1 MIVDASD
8 HTLAEAQRHGVL
20 IRLGGAPE
28 YLDMEQYFVLHL
40 GHLAYFHKRGDE
52 TALGCVSLA
61 GCTAVQTQA
70 QDEVVEHSHVFKART
85 GRSFALMKL
94 VFVVFVLLAGMM
106 LVVLA
111 VICDYG
117 CYGYGGYCRCC
128 DGVSCGVGNTL

>member
-1 MIVDASD
+1 MDASD

-20 IRLGGAPE
+20 LRLGGAPE

-70 QDEVVEHSHVFKART
+70 QDEVVEHSHVLKART
-85 GRSFALMKL
+85 GRSFAWDE
-94 VFVVFVLLAGMM
+94 VVCCCFPFAGWYD
-106 LVVLA
+106 A
-111 VICDYG
+111 CSAR
-117 CYGYGGYCRCC
+117 GY
-128 DGVSCGVGNTL
+128 L